1 MFNRLK
7 NWVFNHSA
15 PDHAVA
21 SFAWFGFSALTA
33 GTAVLFPAFAP
44 IALGTAAVAS
54 KIGVVEGILTGAH
67 LVGGALSWLFGKIF
81 KPKAQPSAPKT
92 PAPSNTK
99 SEKSKE
105 ESNQKQNT
113 QEKAKTETSEK
124 AEKAQPEKQAPLKPM
139 PLPELFANQEKPVQ
153 APLEQ
158 MPQMFAQQQR
168 QPRMQQ
174 MQMPAQPV
182 TMPRNFQQPQA
193 AQVPAE
199 QLMALIQQI
208 KALEIEVRR
217 MRQEILVLR
226 ARNRYLTQYL
236 AQRNR
241 SMNRR
246 RGHRHSR
253 AAFARA
259 QFQSFYAQNNR
270 FYA

>member
-1 MFNRLK
+1 ME
-7 NWVFNHSA
+7 
-15 PDHAVA
+15 
-21 SFAWFGFSALTA
+21 LT
-33 GTAVLFPAFAP
+33 
-44 IALGTAAVAS
+44 
-54 KIGVVEGILTGAH
+54 
-67 LVGGALSWLFGKIF
+67 
-81 KPKAQPSAPKT
+81 
-92 PAPSNTK
+92 
-99 SEKSKE
+99 
-105 ESNQKQNT
+105 
-113 QEKAKTETSEK
+113 
-124 AEKAQPEKQAPLKPM
+124 PE
-139 PLPELFANQEKPVQ
+139 
-153 APLEQ
+153 
-158 MPQMFAQQQR
+158 MFAQQQR

-174 MQMPAQPV
+174 MQMPAQQPA
-182 TMPRNFQQPQA
+182 MAQNIRQPQVI
-193 AQVPAE
+193 QVSSE
-199 QLMALIQQI
+199 QLMILIQQI

>member
-7 NWVFNHSA
+7 NWVFNHPAS
-15 PDHAVA
+15 DHAVA

-33 GTAVLFPAFAP
+33 GTAALFPAFAP

-54 KIGVVEGILTGAH
+54 KIGVIEGILTGAH
-67 LVGGALSWLFGKIF
+67 VVSGALSWLFGKIF
-81 KPKAQPSAPKT
+81 KPKAQPAAPKT
-92 PAPSNTK
+92 PTPSNTK

-105 ESNQKQNT
+105 ETHQPQNS
-113 QEKAKTETSEK
+113 QEQAKTETSEK
-124 AEKAQPEKQAPLKPM
+124 AQPQPVKQNPLAPM
-139 PLPELFANQEKPVQ
+139 PMPELLANQEKPVQ
-153 APLEQ
+153 APLELT
-158 MPQMFAQQQR
+158 PEMFAQQQR

-174 MQMPAQPV
+174 MQMPAQPA
-182 TMPRNFQQPQA
+182 MPRNFQQPQV

>member
-1 MFNRLK
+1 MFKRLK

-33 GTAVLFPAFAP
+33 GTAALFPAFAP

-81 KPKAQPSAPKT
+81 KPKAQPAAPKA

-105 ESNQKQNT
+105 EAHQPQNS
-113 QEKAKTETSEK
+113 QEKVKTETTEK
-124 AEKAQPEKQAPLKPM
+124 TQPQSVKQNPLQPM

-153 APLEQ
+153 AQLE
-158 MPQMFAQQQR
+158 PTPEMFAQQQG
-168 QPRMQQ
+168 QPRAPRP
-174 MQMPAQPV
+174 QMPAQPA

-259 QFQSFYAQNNR
+259 QFRSFYAQNNR